1 MSRFYHAGAAV
12 IAFVMTLCAL
22 YCGGQIVSH
31 TVGWLQARA
40 YVPVPAAVTQVAIS
54 PSPTARRGDFLR
66 SVQVEAQFAY
76 RYNNTDYLA
85 ERIAVSDF
93 GDGYKR
99 GLYRS
104 LYAAKTLENP
114 VTLWVDPQAPQRAVY
129 ERRLRPILL
138 AVMAPMM
145 LGFAALALTGWLYL
159 WIVRSEKGRAPRLR
173 GPTGRATIS
182 AQGKTRRLAL
192 AALAVNIFAV
202 PNTLLAMETS
212 QRFAERANGDAYI
225 ALALGL
231 GLLLRLA
238 WIRYAER
245 GLGETIL
252 KLQVRHDSH
261 GGAALQGRITFDPP
275 LGDGLGAHPARQQL
289 TITLR
294 CQGRDRSIP
303 PTNWPVLAQPVSGGS
318 RWIDFPA
325 RLDPERDPTDSWS
338 VVLDAEGIR
347 RTFELPADEI
357 AAPL

>member
-1 MSRFYHAGAAV
+1 MSRFYHACAAV
-12 IAFVMTLCAL
+12 IAFLMTLCAL
-22 YCGGQIVSH
+22 YCAVQIVSH

-40 YVPVPAAVTQVAIS
+40 YVPVPAAVTRVAIS
-54 PSPTARRGDFLR
+54 PSPTARRGEFLR

-76 RYNNTDYLA
+76 RYNDTDYLA
-85 ERIAVSDF
+85 ERIAVSEF

-114 VTLWVDPQAPQRAVY
+114 VTLWVDPQAPQRAVF
-129 ERRLRPILL
+129 ERRFRPVLL
-138 AVMAPMM
+138 LVMAPMM

-159 WIVRSEKGRAPRLR
+159 WIVVSEKARAPRLR
-173 GPTGRATIS
+173 GPTGRATIIS
-182 AQGKTRRLAL
+182 HEKTRRFAL
-192 AALAVNIFAV
+192 AALVINLFAI
-202 PNTLLAMETS
+202 PNSLLAMETS

-231 GLLLRLA
+231 GLLLRLG

-245 GLGETIL
+245 GLGKTVL
-252 KLQVRHDSH
+252 KLQIRHDEH
-261 GGAALQGRITFDPP
+261 GGALLQGRITFDPP
-275 LGDGLGAHPARQQL
+275 LGDGVGANPARQQV

-294 CQGRDRSIP
+294 CQDSDHSIP
-303 PTNWPVLAQPVSGGS
+303 TTNWPVLAEPVAGGS

-325 RLDPERDPTDSWS
+325 QLDAGRDKTDSWS
-338 VVLDAEGIR
+338 VVLDAEGIK
-347 RTFELPADEI
+347 RTFKLPADEI